1 MNRSGCNTGKLSRGC
16 QPSASVAPKDLFDL
30 VDRVVFLT
38 GRFEVTSDQLKNRVG
53 LDLGV
58 VGEVLRKEEKGEPTD
73 RNELLS
79 GDNQASN
86 FYGKKRSKHDKKAKE
101 II

>member
-1 MNRSGCNTGKLSRGC
+1 
-16 QPSASVAPKDLFDL
+16 
-30 VDRVVFLT
+30 
-38 GRFEVTSDQLKNRVG
+38 
-53 LDLGV
+53 
-58 VGEVLRKEEKGEPTD
+58 
-73 RNELLS
+73 LLS